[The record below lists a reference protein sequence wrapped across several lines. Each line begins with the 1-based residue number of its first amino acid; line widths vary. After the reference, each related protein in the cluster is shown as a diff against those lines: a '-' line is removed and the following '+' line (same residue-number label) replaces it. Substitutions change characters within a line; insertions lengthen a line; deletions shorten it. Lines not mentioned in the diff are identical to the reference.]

1 MNIKDQ
7 KYKRATKIKAVKRWT
22 TSIAAVLIV
31 AGTAGMW
38 KGQELFSA
46 KYRFSYDREGA
57 V

>member
-31 AGTAGMW
+31 AGTTGMW